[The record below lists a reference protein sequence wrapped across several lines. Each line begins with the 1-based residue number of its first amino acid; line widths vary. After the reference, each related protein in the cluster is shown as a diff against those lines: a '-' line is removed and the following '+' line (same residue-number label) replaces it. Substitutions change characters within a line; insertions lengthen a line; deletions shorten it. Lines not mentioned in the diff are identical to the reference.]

1 MQSPVQE
8 TVAFVARSPWF
19 RSWLSHRE
27 ALKGS
32 GRASSSQH
40 ADPRSTYSLMQEEWA
55 EDALY
60 SYFEQEFEEDDVEEY
75 YVGRNSGNRNAFG
88 NRPFGPNGY
97 MRAGRKLAAVPK
109 RPKGKKAGGASGNA
123 CHSSNQSTQNAAPQ
137 GRRAQRKAKRA
148 SGIE

>member
-27 ALKGS
+27 AMKAS
-32 GRASSSQH
+32 ARACSSQH
-40 ADPRSTYSLMQEEWA
+40 AGPRSTYSLMQEEWA

-60 SYFEQEFEEDDVEEY
+60 SYFEQEFDEDDVEEY
-75 YVGRNSGNRNAFG
+75 YVGRNNASRHAFG
-88 NRPFGPNGY
+88 NRRFGANGY

-109 RPKGKKAGGASGNA
+109 RPKGKQTGDTSGSASNS
-123 CHSSNQSTQNAAPQ
+123 CNQSSENAAAP
-137 GRRAQRKAKRA
+137 GRRARRKAKRF
-148 SGIE
+148 